1 MTLKQK
7 EKITE
12 AKLQTKILRVG
23 IKKAEIECLNLEIK
37 VLKSRIGSRKLDKK

>member
-7 EKITE
+7 ERIIA
-12 AKLQTKILRVG
+12 AKLQTKVLRVG